1 MQQYI
6 LLFSFPTNSEFLT
19 GVGIDVPF
27 WGFWTSHHQTKY
39 LLEICNCTS
48 PKTPCNIDAI
58 PQHCGSEQRELSASE
73 LAKLNGNLS
82 CCSSGISLLKPE
94 NTKLY
99 PLFSWVMWNRT
110 GHLPRPVYTG
120 FAEHRVTSK
129 NWCWN
134 HIKNFLPYLET
145 MFHTWEEI
153 TPCLMVTKHTW
164 PFDGEPSWKAVGP
177 SSSMI
182 REMVSPGSPTRD
194 KNTWY

>member
-1 MQQYI
+1 MNFAGLY
-6 LLFSFPTNSEFLT
+6 N
-19 GVGIDVPF
+19 VV
-27 WGFWTSHHQTKY
+27 
-39 LLEICNCTS
+39 
-48 PKTPCNIDAI
+48 
-58 PQHCGSEQRELSASE
+58 
-73 LAKLNGNLS
+73 LS
-82 CCSSGISLLKPE
+82 CPRCNSTYCFFRSPQIPNFWQGLGLMSLFGDFELHITKP
-94 NTKLY
+94 NICWKLY